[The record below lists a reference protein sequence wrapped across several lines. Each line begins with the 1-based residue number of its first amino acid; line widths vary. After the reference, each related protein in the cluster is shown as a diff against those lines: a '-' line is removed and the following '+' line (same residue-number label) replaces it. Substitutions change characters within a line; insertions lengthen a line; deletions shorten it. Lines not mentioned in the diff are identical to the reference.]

1 MIEILVSVITIG
13 NWWVGKDKCVA
24 SLSCDTLVRVYG
36 GSFAK
41 IHNVDK
47 RMCSS
52 VWSFENVPE

>member
-1 MIEILVSVITIG
+1 MDFRELAG
-13 NWWVGKDKCVA
+13 GKDKCIA

-41 IHNVDK
+41 IHNVNK